1 MFESPKRWF
10 HQIGLH
16 PRYFALLRNSGVIFG
31 GNATSSI
38 IALIYLGVLTRAI
51 SIEQFSLYS
60 LYGAFIEIIGRL
72 TSFQTWQ
79 GLIHYGSHAHEQN
92 DKALLFNL
100 ACFGLILDVLAGV
113 LGFVIAVLMAA
124 WLPSLFGLPEDE
136 LLPAVVAATILL
148 FNWSSMPTAL
158 LRIYDRFFPQAL
170 AQNLIAVLQLT
181 AVTLLWLLGE
191 KRLIVYLAVTSLNNI
206 ISQLWFFWY
215 AVKLARKEEII
226 HWEYLDL
233 AGLPHR
239 CDGIWHYVVITNV
252 DGVVRVVRE
261 IDIFIVN
268 GLIDVRAVGLYKI
281 AKTIISAMG
290 KLINP
295 FYQTIYP
302 ELARMVAAR
311 KTESMA
317 QLMKQSSVT
326 LGAVAGVVLVGFL
339 IFGPM
344 FLRVAF
350 GAEYVEA
357 YSLACWCIA
366 SMVVWAFAQPLS
378 PAMMAMRKP
387 GVSLAVHVFTVAFY
401 LAILVLLIA
410 ELGLVGAGV
419 AMFLFHVAWAIAM
432 YFVTVWNLAR
442 I

>member
-1 MFESPKRWF
+1 MRWLRELSF
-10 HQIGLH
+10 H
-16 PRYFALLRNSGVIFG
+16 PRYFALLRNSGVVFG

-38 IALIYLGVLTRAI
+38 VALIYLGVLTRAI
-51 SIEQFSLYS
+51 SVEQFGLYS

-79 GLIHYGSHAHEQN
+79 GLIHYGSHAHERN

-100 ACFGLILDVLAGV
+100 ACFGLILDVLAGA
-113 LGFVIAVLMAA
+113 LGFVIAILVAA
-124 WLPSLFGLPEDE
+124 WLPSLFGLPEGE

-148 FNWSSMPTAL
+148 FNWSSTPTAL

-170 AQNLIAVLQLT
+170 AQNLIAVLQLIS
-181 AVTLLWLLGE
+181 VTLLWLTGE
-191 KRLIVYLAVTSLNNI
+191 ERLIVYLAVTSLNNI
-206 ISQLWFFWY
+206 IGQLWFFWY
-215 AVKLARKEEII
+215 AVKLAKKEDIF
-226 HWEYLDL
+226 HWRHFDL
-233 AGLPHR
+233 VSLPRR
-239 CDGIWHYVVITNV
+239 CEGIWHYVVVTNV
-252 DGVVRVVRE
+252 DGIVRVVRE

-268 GLIDVRAVGLYKI
+268 GLIDVRAAGLYKI

-302 ELARMVAAR
+302 ELARMVAVR
-311 KTESMA
+311 KTDSMA
-317 QLMKQSSVT
+317 QLMRQSSMT

-339 IFGPM
+339 FFGSM

-350 GAEYVEA
+350 GADYVEA

-387 GVSLAVHVFTVAFY
+387 GVSLVVHIFTVAFY
-401 LAILVLLIA
+401 LIILVLLIA
-410 ELGLVGAGV
+410 ELGLVGAGI
-419 AMFLFHVAWAIAM
+419 AMFLFYIVWATAM